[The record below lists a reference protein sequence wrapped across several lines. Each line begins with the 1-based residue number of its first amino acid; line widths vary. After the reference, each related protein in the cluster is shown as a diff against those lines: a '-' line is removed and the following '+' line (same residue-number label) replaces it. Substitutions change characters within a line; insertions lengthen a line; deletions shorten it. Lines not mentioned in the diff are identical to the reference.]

1 MNIFIIHPLNISN
14 PPIQCETN
22 FLEVSQAKSLIP
34 SLCHSVTNN
43 LEHLFLACHFSSLS
57 LNGLKSSWTPSAINL
72 APEDHL
78 HLRLFAVSASDLIGL
93 TRNRLI
99 QDNSV
104 PSASQL
110 VSLVK
115 KVSLDHLHAW
125 ESISPAPQIILWALL
140 GCLSYWQRK
149 KIIKKII
156 ILFLSQIW
164 FLQISKDRAL
174 KLGNPT
180 KQPLG
185 FWLLIKIEDLTL
197 WWLLYGKFLNN

>member
-1 MNIFIIHPLNISN
+1 MSN

-22 FLEVSQAKSLIP
+22 FLEVSQAKSLMP
-34 SLCHSVTNN
+34 SLCHSGTKN

-78 HLRLFAVSASDLIGL
+78 HFSLFAVSASDLIGL

-125 ESISPAPQIILWALL
+125 ESISPAPHIIPWALL
-140 GCLSYWQRK
+140 GCYPILISNLVSLDLERQSTEARK
-149 KIIKKII
+149 SNMRYNIQVRYTHR
-156 ILFLSQIW
+156 S
-164 FLQISKDRAL
+164 DYNMR
-174 KLGNPT
+174 
-180 KQPLG
+180 
-185 FWLLIKIEDLTL
+185 
-197 WWLLYGKFLNN
+197 